1 MGVLQRAIN
10 ITFAYLAI
18 CFIGSIWLAHKSYEF
33 HLSEVESVA
42 QDWSESPL
50 KTPSVVISES
60 ERIKGIR
67 QQFMKKHEQ
76 VLTEN
81 KFPALQLSTGGI
93 HGLVHLLYGS
103 LSEFLIVYHAPLQTS
118 GSSGRHLIT
127 MSITVLQGS
136 VKVVNERTGKY
147 VQYSTNANYTHHN
160 GERTFVELEENTIL
174 VVYGRGLVPMN
185 MGYWLCDSLI
195 SSADPA
201 TAFFVIYYYFQAI
214 YSSLTLKEFFISLYN
229 DLWMLASEGLAS
241 LPILLNDMQTYV
253 TSVSGTISNIFKSRS
268 KSIMTDA

>member
-33 HLSEVESVA
+33 HLSEVEVVA

-60 ERIKGIR
+60 IEGIR

-174 VVYGRGLVPMN
+174 VVYGRGLVPMT

-201 TAFFVIYYYFQAI
+201 TAFFAIYYYFQAI

-253 TSVSGTISNIFKSRS
+253 TSVSGTISNIFQSRS